1 MDEPHVS
8 LAEHFGPK
16 TLIVASSEAR
26 KDEVSTRLRLKSL
39 LRPSSARFKIE
50 SHDGDK
56 SRCDPATR
64 RGEERRRERSEA
76 GRATGERLS
85 LQRKANRG
93 ADKACHYAKSLSQMT
108 IIR

>member
-1 MDEPHVS
+1 MVS
-8 LAEHFGPK
+8 PGK
-16 TLIVASSEAR
+16 TKFSLTYAR
-26 KDEVSTRLRLKSL
+26 NRCC
-39 LRPSSARFKIE
+39 SSARFKIE
-50 SHDGDK
+50 SHEGDK

-85 LQRKANRG
+85 LQRKADRG

>member
-1 MDEPHVS
+1 MV
-8 LAEHFGPK
+8 
-16 TLIVASSEAR
+16 
-26 KDEVSTRLRLKSL
+26 RLRKEEASTLLRQKSL
-39 LRPSSARFKIE
+39 LRPSSACFKIE

-64 RGEERRRERSEA
+64 RGEERRRERGETR
-76 GRATGERLS
+76 RAAGERLG
-85 LQRKANRG
+85 LQRKADRG